1 MWKIKP
7 QLPHAFETA
16 SLQIN
21 AIVPAPI
28 VYLEARARRTFCQGG
43 KVGGS
48 RLGEKE
54 AESGKITGGK
64 RPGRG
69 EGGGGL
75 SCRVTSRPPLAAT
88 HPHDHHLHGDV
99 LGKADR
105 GPEVHGQGHKEV
117 QDGHQ
122 VLPVN
127 CLSGGG
133 KGEGALDREAQ
144 NPEPTSAKA
153 TKMLCLNE
161 TSEKNHGKNHRPWKN
176 EES

>member
-1 MWKIKP
+1 MFFSKMWKIKP

-28 VYLEARARRTFCQGG
+28 VYLEARARRTFCRGG

-48 RLGEKE
+48 CLGEKE

-64 RPGRG
+64 RPGWG

-88 HPHDHHLHGDV
+88 HPHDHHLHRDV

-105 GPEVHGQGHKEV
+105 RPEVHGQGHEEV

-127 CLSGGG
+127 CLSGGR
-133 KGEGALDREAQ
+133 KGRRRFRSGGT
-144 NPEPTSAKA
+144 EPRTHVRKGNKDVVSK
-153 TKMLCLNE
+153 
-161 TSEKNHGKNHRPWKN
+161 
-176 EES
+176 